1 MFTFSGLFW
10 PGSFSPVFDY
20 GFQKRCKGVHCVDLG
35 ESFPCYVPSFI
46 FSFFNLWRTFSSMFP
61 FAQSLFQ
68 IDLNSNE
75 YLLAKFGF
83 DTAENGPCKVCPI
96 SAYRSPRSSSA
107 KMPEGLEASLGTE
120 PEGPEEADPE
130 YQLDFRGLQELEMM
144 NVSIFN
150 GSGCSLRNIQKVQMT
165 DVFTERYT

>member
-1 MFTFSGLFW
+1 
-10 PGSFSPVFDY
+10 
-20 GFQKRCKGVHCVDLG
+20 
-35 ESFPCYVPSFI
+35 
-46 FSFFNLWRTFSSMFP
+46 MFP

-83 DTAENGPCKVCPI
+83 DTAENEPCKVCPI

-107 KMPEGLEASLGTE
+107 KMPEGLEAVLGTE

-165 DVFTERYT
+165 DVFTERYI